1 MIEISNLR
9 LDGAALAPM
18 AGFTDSAF
26 RKVCA
31 DLGAGLL
38 VSEMISAKA
47 LCFGDKKTAALI
59 SFSEGERPYALQLFG
74 SEPDCMADAA
84 EMLCAYK
91 PDLIDINMGC
101 PVPKI
106 AGSGCGSALLKNHKL
121 AGEIVSAICKRID
134 LPVSVKIRIGW
145 DDENI
150 CGAQFAKRLED
161 SGAALITVHGRT
173 RQQMYMPS
181 VNLDAIRD
189 VKRAVKIPV
198 IANGD
203 IASYKDAERML
214 TYTGCDGIMVGRA
227 ALGNPFIFREL
238 KAFLNGQEIPKEPS
252 FEERMQNLKELCKL
266 EIENKGER
274 LAMLEL
280 RRHLPFFFK
289 GMRGAAEIRR
299 KGCCVES
306 QEDIE
311 DIIDTA
317 LCIHKN
323 EEETNS

>member
-1 MIEISNLR
+1 MIEISNLKIR
-9 LDGAALAPM
+9 GAALAPM

-26 RKVCA
+26 RKICA
-31 DLGAGLL
+31 DMGAGLL

-74 SEPDCMADAA
+74 SEPDSMADAA
-84 EMLCAYK
+84 EMLEQYK

-106 AGSGCGSALLKNHKL
+106 VGSGCGSALLRDHKL
-121 AGEIVSAICKRID
+121 AGEIVSAVCKRIN

-145 DDENI
+145 DEENI

-161 SGAALITVHGRT
+161 SGASLITVHGRT
-173 RQQMYMPS
+173 RKQMYMPS

-203 IASYKDAERML
+203 IASYKDAENML
-214 TYTGCDGIMVGRA
+214 AYTGCDGIMIGRA

-238 KAFLNGQEIPKEPS
+238 AAFLNGQEIPKEPT
-252 FEERMQNLKELCKL
+252 FEERMMNLKELCTL
-266 EIENKGER
+266 EVQNKGER

-299 KGCCVES
+299 KSCCVENMNDVNS
-306 QEDIE
+306 IL
-311 DIIDTA
+311 DTA
-317 LCIHKN
+317 LKIQKS
-323 EEETNS
+323 EEEIDS

>member
-1 MIEISNLR
+1 MIEISNLKIN
-9 LDGAALAPM
+9 GAALAPM

-26 RKVCA
+26 RKICA

-59 SFSEGERPYALQLFG
+59 SFSESERPYALQLFG
-74 SEPDCMADAA
+74 SEPECMADAA
-84 EMLCAYK
+84 EMLVQYK

-106 AGSGCGSALLKNHKL
+106 VGSGCGSALLRNHKL
-121 AGEIVSAICKRID
+121 AGEIVTAVSKRIN

-145 DDENI
+145 DNDNI
-150 CGAQFAKRLED
+150 CGAEFAKRLED
-161 SGAALITVHGRT
+161 CGASLIAVHGRT

-189 VKRAVKIPV
+189 VKQAVKIPV

-203 IASYKDAERML
+203 ITSYKDAERML
-214 TYTGCDGIMVGRA
+214 DYTGCDGIMVGRG

-238 KAFLNGQEIPKEPS
+238 KAFLSGQEIPSEPT
-252 FEERMQNLKELCKL
+252 FEERMQNLRELCEL
-266 EIENKGER
+266 EAISKGER

-299 KGCCVES
+299 KSCCVENMDDVN
-306 QEDIE
+306 DIL
-311 DIIDTA
+311 DTA
-317 LCIHKN
+317 LRIQKN
-323 EEETNS
+323 EEETNF

>member
-1 MIEISNLR
+1 MIKLSNLKI
-9 LDGAALAPM
+9 DGAALAPM

-26 RKVCA
+26 RKICA
-31 DLGAGLL
+31 DMGAGLL

-47 LCFGDKKTAALI
+47 LCFGDKKTATLI
-59 SFSEGERPYALQLFG
+59 EFSEKERPYALQLFG
-74 SEPDCMADAA
+74 SEPQCMADAA
-84 EMLCAYK
+84 EMLCK
-91 PDLIDINMGC
+91 HNPDLIDINMGC

-106 AGSGCGSALLKNHKL
+106 VGSGCGSSLLRDHKL
-121 AGEIVSAICKRID
+121 AGEIVSAVSKRINI
-134 LPVSVKIRIGW
+134 PVSVKIRIGW
-145 DDENI
+145 DSENI
-150 CGAQFAKRLED
+150 CGAEFAKRLED
-161 SGAALITVHGRT
+161 CGASLITVHGRT

-181 VNLDAIRD
+181 VNLYAIRD

-203 IASYKDAERML
+203 IASYKDAEKML
-214 TYTGCDGIMVGRA
+214 SYTGCDGIMVGRA

-238 KAFLNGQEIPKEPS
+238 KAFLNGEQIPSEPS
-252 FEERMQNLKELCKL
+252 FEERMENIKELCEL
-266 EIENKGER
+266 EVLNKGER

-299 KGCCVES
+299 KSCCVENMS
-306 QEDIE
+306 DVLEILN
-311 DIIDTA
+311 TA
-317 LCIHKN
+317 LNIQKN